1 MSTAPFG
8 SWDSPITA
16 AHVAAGSEPIQ
27 RARFAGDAIWYSQR
41 ISDEEGRTGIFV
53 SRTGRFGDGELVLP
67 CGHNARSRVHEYG
80 GGAWEIDGP
89 SGTLYFVNA
98 TDQRVHALDTT
109 DPGARPVPLT
119 PATRSTVRYGDLVLS
134 GDRLLAVRE
143 SHRAPGEVH
152 RSIVAIE
159 TGGPDAGALVTL
171 AEGPH
176 FLAWPRISPDG
187 RHLSF
192 VGWDH
197 PHMPW
202 DETRVY
208 IQELSEGRPVGPA
221 VAIFGRAEESV
232 LQPEWLG
239 SSTLVVSADRT
250 RWWELYRLD
259 VPTFLARCRGE
270 AGARPAEEVPLLS
283 TDGEIGGPLWS
294 LGDRWHLPVEH
305 GNRILAE
312 SRYGTSS
319 LVWSDVRTG
328 EHRIID
334 CGLTSFSIQDYR
346 EGTALL
352 VGGSAHRVSG
362 LYTFELASGELS
374 PVALSNARL
383 AHADHYPTAELREFD
398 GVPAVVYPPRSPGF
412 SGPVGEVPPYVA
424 FVHGGPTGQ
433 AVPMVSAHHA
443 FFTSRGIG
451 VVDVNYGGSTG
462 YGRAY
467 RNRLRGQWGIVDVQ
481 DTVTVLRGLAAAGEA
496 DLDRLAISGGSA
508 GGWTVLN
515 ALTTTTDFACGAS
528 YYGVAEL
535 TRFVTETHDFESHY
549 IGTLVGPLPESA
561 EIYEERAPLNR
572 LDALSAPVAV
582 FHGALDTVV
591 PQSQTRRPVAALERL
606 HLPFVAKVYPRE
618 SHGFVRPE
626 NLIDSLETELGFY
639 GRIMGFDT
647 PGIRRVHLRGRGR

>member
-8 SWDSPITA
+8 SWESPITA

-27 RARFAGDAIWYSQR
+27 RARFVGDAVWYSR
-41 ISDEEGRTGIFV
+41 RLSSEEGRTGIFV
-53 SRTGRFGDGELVLP
+53 SRTGRFDDDALVLP
-67 CGHNARSRVHEYG
+67 CGYNARSRVHEYG
-80 GGAWEIDGP
+80 GGAWEIDPG
-89 SGTLYFVNA
+89 SGMLYFVNA
-98 TDQRVHALDTT
+98 TDQRIHGLDTR
-109 DPGARPVPLT
+109 DPDARPVPLT
-119 PATRSTVRYGDLVLS
+119 PASRSAVRYGDLVHT
-134 GDRLLAVRE
+134 GGRLLAVRE
-143 SHRAPGEVH
+143 SHRDPGRVQ
-152 RSIVAIE
+152 RSIVAPVE
-159 TGGPDAGALVTL
+159 DGGPVTL
-171 AEGPH
+171 AQGPH

-187 RHLSF
+187 RFLSF
-192 VGWDH
+192 IGWDH

-208 IQELSEGRPVGPA
+208 VQELTEGRPVGPA
-221 VAIFGRAEESV
+221 VAIFGRSEESV

-239 SSTLVVSADRT
+239 STTLVVSADRT
-250 RWWELYRLD
+250 GWWELYRLD
-259 VPTFLARCRGE
+259 VPAFLARSRGE
-270 AGARPAEEVPLLS
+270 AGVGPAEEVSLLR

-294 LGDRWHLPVEH
+294 LGDRWHLPVER

-319 LVWSDVRTG
+319 LVWADVHTG
-328 EHRIID
+328 EHRLLD

-346 EGTALL
+346 AGTALL
-352 VGGSAHRVSG
+352 IGGSAQRVNG
-362 LYTFELASGELS
+362 LYTFDLASRELL
-374 PVALSNARL
+374 PVALSNSRL
-383 AHADHYPTAELREFD
+383 AHVDHYPNAELREFD
-398 GVPAVVYPPRSPGF
+398 GIPAVVYPPRSPRF
-412 SGPVGEVPPYVA
+412 SGPAGEAPPYVA

-443 FFTSRGIG
+443 YFTSRGIG

-467 RNRLRGQWGIVDVQ
+467 RDRLRGQWGIVDVA

-496 DLDRLAISGGSA
+496 DADRFAISGGSA

-515 ALTTTTDFACGAS
+515 ALTTTSDFACGTS

-561 EIYEERAPLNR
+561 AIYEERAPLNR

-582 FHGALDTVV
+582 FHGELDPVV
-591 PQSQTRRPVAALERL
+591 PQSQTDRLVAALERL
-606 HLPFVAKVYPRE
+606 DLPYVAKIYPRE
-618 SHGFVRPE
+618 SHGFVRTE
-626 NLIDSLETELGFY
+626 TLIDSLETELGFY

-647 PGIRRVHLRGRGR
+647 PGIRRVILRGRGR

>member
-27 RARFAGDAIWYSQR
+27 RARFAGEAIWYSQR

-239 SSTLVVSADRT
+239 SSTLVVSAD
-250 RWWELYRLD
+250 
-259 VPTFLARCRGE
+259 PTGRGSTCRPFSHA
-270 AGARPAEEVPLLS
+270 AGARP
-283 TDGEIGGPLWS
+283 GP
-294 LGDRWHLPVEH
+294 DRP
-305 GNRILAE
+305 R
-312 SRYGTSS
+312 
-319 LVWSDVRTG
+319 
-328 EHRIID
+328 
-334 CGLTSFSIQDYR
+334 
-346 EGTALL
+346 
-352 VGGSAHRVSG
+352 
-362 LYTFELASGELS
+362 
-374 PVALSNARL
+374 
-383 AHADHYPTAELREFD
+383 
-398 GVPAVVYPPRSPGF
+398 RSP
-412 SGPVGEVPPYVA
+412 
-424 FVHGGPTGQ
+424 
-433 AVPMVSAHHA
+433 
-443 FFTSRGIG
+443 
-451 VVDVNYGGSTG
+451 
-462 YGRAY
+462 
-467 RNRLRGQWGIVDVQ
+467 
-481 DTVTVLRGLAAAGEA
+481 
-496 DLDRLAISGGSA
+496 
-508 GGWTVLN
+508 
-515 ALTTTTDFACGAS
+515 C
-528 YYGVAEL
+528 
-535 TRFVTETHDFESHY
+535 
-549 IGTLVGPLPESA
+549 
-561 EIYEERAPLNR
+561 
-572 LDALSAPVAV
+572 
-582 FHGALDTVV
+582 
-591 PQSQTRRPVAALERL
+591 
-606 HLPFVAKVYPRE
+606 
-618 SHGFVRPE
+618 
-626 NLIDSLETELGFY
+626 
-639 GRIMGFDT
+639 
-647 PGIRRVHLRGRGR
+647 